1 MKICY
6 IILDKLKDVPAE
18 AMYRIYT
25 EEKLKYIMRNVD
37 EIEDIRTL
45 EENFGNWIFSSKY
58 VDFDA
63 FSKIVFCE

>member
-1 MKICY
+1 MPRAKIMKICY

-45 EENFGNWIFSSKY
+45 EENFGN
-58 VDFDA
+58 
-63 FSKIVFCE
+63 